1 MTPGPRARALL
12 GLAVL
17 LWSAGACRASA
28 PPAEQ
33 RDDKS
38 LFERILDIVK
48 RAKER
53 QGEGGESFGAAKPE
67 QSAEGREPQDYKS
80 YNEEEHVVEIFPRD
94 LRKKEKFLKHLTG
107 PLYFSP
113 KCRKHVYRLY
123 HNTRD
128 CTIPAYYK
136 RCARL
141 LTRLAG
147 SARCTEG

>member
-1 MTPGPRARALL
+1 MGPWAGASEM
-12 GLAVL
+12 L

-80 YNEEEHVVEIFPRD
+80 YNEEEHVVGERRCVPVPRGLLAD
-94 LRKKEKFLKHLTG
+94 LSKRSEKEGKVFKAFDRLQKMCPTSHKVSWERKVHGGLMRADYMLQCKTSR
-107 PLYFSP
+107 Y
-113 KCRKHVYRLY
+113 
-123 HNTRD
+123 T
-128 CTIPAYYK
+128 
-136 RCARL
+136 
-141 LTRLAG
+141 AG
-147 SARCTEG
+147 